1 MSLRLCGLL
10 GLFAS
15 ACLWAGA
22 KGSIEVVRDP
32 DVLEFAQRIEL
43 FYDELEGRSINVF
56 HTFQD
61 PVFRDFFLHEEGF
74 VDYYASLASQLRA
87 AHFRHG
93 RPVRVEIREFR
104 FENQERAMGTLMLV
118 VPGVIGLILTIRGVR
133 VAQVPG
139 VGAGRVVEDRAARGE
154 TRRVRC
160 DGQPPRLRVAVAVGV
175 DVGAVDVGDDR
186 YGPGVGIGIRA

>member
-10 GLFAS
+10 GLLAS

-61 PVFRDFFLHEEGF
+61 PVFRAFFLHEEGF

-104 FENQERAMGTLMLV
+104 FENPERAT
-118 VPGVIGLILTIRGVR
+118 
-133 VAQVPG
+133 
-139 VGAGRVVEDRAARGE
+139 
-154 TRRVRC
+154 
-160 DGQPPRLRVAVAVGV
+160 V
-175 DVGAVDVGDDR
+175 DVTLVGEHLRGLLFWD
-186 YGPGVGIGIRA
+186 IRVQRTDTWRRRRSVWVLSPERL

>member
-10 GLFAS
+10 GLLAS

-61 PVFRDFFLHEEGF
+61 PVFRAFFLHEEGF

-104 FENQERAMGTLMLV
+104 LGGPDRATVDVTFSG
-118 VPGVIGLILTIRGVR
+118 RHVR
-133 VAQVPG
+133 VLRFWKIEVHRTDTWLRSGTTWVLSPK
-139 VGAGRVVEDRAARGE
+139 
-154 TRRVRC
+154 
-160 DGQPPRLRVAVAVGV
+160 RL
-175 DVGAVDVGDDR
+175 
-186 YGPGVGIGIRA
+186 